1 MNTDSVVRT
10 DPAARDQAPA
20 QEPAALRF
28 ALLGLAGASIEWYDF
43 FLYATAAALVFPT
56 VFFPAT
62 LPPFVALI
70 ASFSTFAVG
79 FLARPFGAVLFGHM
93 GDRVGRK
100 ATLAL
105 AMIMMGAATTA
116 IGFLPSY
123 YSAGVFSPLALVLLR
138 LTQGLAIGGQW
149 GGAILIATESAP
161 KSRRGLYG
169 SIAQAGVPVGV
180 VLANLGF
187 LAANGAMSSEAFM
200 AYGWRIPFLFSIA
213 LIGLGI
219 FVHFRV
225 DDTVAFRRLQRSGP
239 SPVGPPADTS
249 ILDAPAR
256 AAGPMNADPSP
267 VLEAFRLYP
276 RLLLVAA
283 GAYVSTNLTFYIL
296 ITYVVAYGTSVAG
309 LQLPRSTML
318 AAVLIGSVA
327 MAFVLFVAG
336 TISDRYGRR
345 RIFMAG
351 VALMGVWA
359 FILFPLIETRSFLWI
374 TVAISFGLCL
384 QALAYGP
391 LAAMFAEL
399 FSTRVRYS
407 AVSLAYQIGA
417 IVGGALAPI
426 IATSL
431 YASYHSN
438 LWISVYIASACAMSL
453 TFASLL
459 KETQHTDLDQ
469 HAEPTAVGV
478 DTRTAT
484 SKSADDG

>member
-1 MNTDSVVRT
+1 MNTDNVVRT
-10 DPAARDQAPA
+10 DLAARDQAPA
-20 QEPAALRF
+20 REPAALRF
-28 ALLGLAGASIEWYDF
+28 ALLGLAGASVEWYDF
-43 FLYATAAALVFPT
+43 FVYATAAALVFPT
-56 VFFPAT
+56 LFFPAA

-100 ATLAL
+100 ATFAL
-105 AMIMMGAATTA
+105 VMVMMGAATAA
-116 IGFLPSY
+116 IGLLPSY
-123 YSAGVFSPLALVLLR
+123 HSAGVFSPLALVLLR

-180 VLANLGF
+180 VLANLAF
-187 LAANGAMSSEAFM
+187 LAANGAMSSEAFI
-200 AYGWRIPFLFSIA
+200 AYGWRIPFLLSIA

-225 DDTVAFRRLQRSGP
+225 DDTVAFRRLQQSGP
-239 SPVGPPADTS
+239 SPVDPPAGTS
-249 ILDAPAR
+249 LLDAPACSAR
-256 AAGPMNADPSP
+256 LNAGPSP

-283 GAYVSTNLTFYIL
+283 GAYVSSNLTFYIL
-296 ITYVVAYGTSVAG
+296 ITYVVAYGTGVAG

-318 AAVLIGSVA
+318 AAVLIANVA
-327 MAFVLFVAG
+327 MALVLFLAG

-345 RIFMAG
+345 QIFMAG
-351 VALMGVWA
+351 VALTGVWA

-374 TVAISFGLCL
+374 TVAISVGLCL

-407 AVSLAYQIGA
+407 AASLAYQIGA
-417 IVGGALAPI
+417 IFGGALAPI

-431 YASYHSN
+431 YARYQSN
-438 LWISVYIASACAMSL
+438 IWISVYIASACAMSL
-453 TFASLL
+453 TFASML
-459 KETQHTDLDQ
+459 KETHDRDLDR
-469 HAEPTAVGV
+469 HAEPTAAVVV
-478 DTRTAT
+478 DTG
-484 SKSADDG
+484 SAMHNVR